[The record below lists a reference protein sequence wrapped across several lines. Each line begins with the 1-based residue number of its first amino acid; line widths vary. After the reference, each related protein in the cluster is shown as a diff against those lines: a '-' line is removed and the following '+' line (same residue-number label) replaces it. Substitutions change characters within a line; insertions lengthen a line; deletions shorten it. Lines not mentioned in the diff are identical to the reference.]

1 MVTITE
7 TASRKLTE
15 LLAQQPQPVAG
26 LRLSVQQ
33 GGCSGFSY
41 GMSFADAEKPGD
53 WVGEFGGVKVLV
65 DADSAPI
72 LAGVNVDYVET
83 LQATGFTINNP
94 NAVSSCGCGKSFET
108 QGESSG
114 TSGSSGSCGSH

>member
-1 MVTITE
+1 MVTLSENAT
-7 TASRKLTE
+7 RKLAE
-15 LLAQQPQPVAG
+15 LISQQENVVG
-26 LRLSVQQ
+26 LRLSAIP
-33 GGCSGFSY
+33 GGCSGFQY
-41 GMSFADAEKPGD
+41 GMAFAESQAEGD

-114 TSGSSGSCGSH
+114 SSGSSGSCGSH